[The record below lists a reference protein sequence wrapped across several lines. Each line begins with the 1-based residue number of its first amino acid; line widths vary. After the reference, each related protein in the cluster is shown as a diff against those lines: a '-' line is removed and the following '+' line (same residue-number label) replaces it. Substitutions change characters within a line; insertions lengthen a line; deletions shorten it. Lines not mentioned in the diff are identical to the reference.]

1 MNVPLEQPSAR
12 RAALAF
18 VFVTVVLDM
27 LALGIAV
34 PVLPTLVKEFEGGDS
49 ARAATIYGIFGTVF
63 AAMQF
68 LFAPLL
74 GALSDRYGRRPAIL
88 ISNLG
93 LGLDYVLMALAPSV
107 PWLFVGRVIS
117 GICAASFSIPMAYI
131 ADVTPPEKR
140 AASFGLLGAGFG
152 LGFVIGPA
160 FGGLLGSFDPR
171 LPFWVAAALSLANAT
186 YGLFILPESLPRAL
200 RRPVEWRKAN
210 PAGALGLLLRNR
222 LVIGVA
228 VVMFL
233 SSVAHEVLPS
243 MWVLYT
249 DFRYQWDTRTVGL
262 TLAAVGVASAVVQ
275 AGLVGTA
282 VSRLGERRSLL
293 VGLAFGALGFAIYGL
308 ATTGLWFCIGIP
320 WMALWGISGPA
331 AQSMLTHEMEPSEQ
345 GRLQGAISALQ
356 GVAHMLGPPLF
367 TGSFAL
373 GISQSAEWQS
383 PGAPF
388 VLAACL
394 LAAACALGWRVA
406 RSQPRPPRASE
417 PGALAAR
424 LEDLACE

>member
-1 MNVPLEQPSAR
+1 MNAPLQQTTAR

-18 VFVTVVLDM
+18 IFVTVVLDM

-49 ARAATIYGIFGTVF
+49 ARAATIYGVFGMVF
-63 AAMQF
+63 AGMQF

-74 GALSDRYGRRPAIL
+74 GALSDRFGRRPAIL
-88 ISNLG
+88 ISNVG

-131 ADVTPPEKR
+131 ADVTPPERR

-160 FGGLLGSFDPR
+160 FGGLLGSVDPR
-171 LPFWVAAALSLANAT
+171 LPFWVAAACSLANAT
-186 YGLFILPESLPRAL
+186 YGLFILPESLPRE
-200 RRPVEWRKAN
+200 RRGRVDWRKAN
-210 PAGALGLLLRNR
+210 PAGALGLLLRSR
-222 LVIGVA
+222 MVFGVA
-228 VVMFL
+228 AVMFL
-233 SSVAHEVLPS
+233 SSIAHEVLPS

-249 DFRYQWDTRTVGL
+249 DYRYHWDTRTVGL
-262 TLAAVGVASAVVQ
+262 TLAAVGAASAVVQ

-293 VGLAFGALGFAIYGL
+293 MGLALGAVSFAIYGL
-308 ATTGLWFCIGIP
+308 APSGFLFCVGIP

-331 AQSMLTHEMEPSEQ
+331 AQSMLTHEMDPAEQ

-367 TGSFAL
+367 TTSFAL
-373 GISQSAEWQS
+373 GVSRPGDWQV

-388 VLAACL
+388 VLAAGL
-394 LAAACALGWRVA
+394 LATACMLGWQVA
-406 RSQPRPPRASE
+406 HSGPRPRHADSQPP
-417 PGALAAR
+417 AAR